1 MIGIIGAMAVE
12 VDAIKAIAKDI
23 KTTTISN
30 IEFTQGTINK
40 KEVVIARC
48 GIGKV
53 FAGICAE
60 IMILNF
66 KPEYILNVGVAG
78 ALSENLDVASI
89 AISQSLVQHDMD
101 TSPLGDPLGMI
112 SGINVINIEADN
124 DIVKKVEEAVKEVG
138 LKYEIGVIA
147 SGDQFVSSKER
158 KDWIK
163 KQFNAI
169 ACEMEGA
176 AIAQVA
182 YINQVPFCVIRAI
195 SDKADGS
202 SGVDFFEFTKIAV
215 KNSVEVINKLMV
227 E

>member
-112 SGINVINIEADN
+112 SGINVINIEADQN
-124 DIVKKVEEAVKEVG
+124 IVKKVEEAVKEVG

-182 YINQVPFCVIRAI
+182 YVNKVPFCVIRAM

-202 SGVDFFEFTKIAV
+202 SRVDFFEFTKIAV
-215 KNSVEVINKLMV
+215 KNSVEVIRKLIK
-227 E
+227 

>member
-12 VDAIKAIAKDI
+12 VDAIKAIAKVV

-112 SGINVINIEADN
+112 SGINVINIEADQN
-124 DIVKKVEEAVKEVG
+124 IVKKVEEAVKEVG

-182 YINQVPFCVIRAI
+182 YVNKVPFCVIRAM

-202 SGVDFFEFTKIAV
+202 SRVDFFEFTKIAV
-215 KNSVEVINKLMV
+215 KNSVEVIRKLIK
-227 E
+227 

>member
-112 SGINVINIEADN
+112 SGINVINIEADKN
-124 DIVKKVEEAVKEVG
+124 IVKKVEEAVKEVG

-182 YINQVPFCVIRAI
+182 NVNQVPFCVIRAI

-215 KNSVEVINKLMV
+215 KNSVEVIRKLIK
-227 E
+227 

>member
-215 KNSVEVINKLMV
+215 KNSVEVINKLIK
-227 E
+227 

>member
-30 IEFTQGTINK
+30 IEFIQGTINK

-89 AISQSLVQHDMD
+89 AISQSLVQYDMD
-101 TSPLGDPLGMI
+101 TSPLGDPIGMI
-112 SGINVINIEADN
+112 SGINVINLDADKN
-124 DIVKKVEEAVKEVG
+124 IVKKVEEAVKEVG

-182 YINQVPFCVIRAI
+182 YVNQVPFCVIRAI

-215 KNSVEVINKLMV
+215 KNSVEVINKLIK
-227 E
+227 